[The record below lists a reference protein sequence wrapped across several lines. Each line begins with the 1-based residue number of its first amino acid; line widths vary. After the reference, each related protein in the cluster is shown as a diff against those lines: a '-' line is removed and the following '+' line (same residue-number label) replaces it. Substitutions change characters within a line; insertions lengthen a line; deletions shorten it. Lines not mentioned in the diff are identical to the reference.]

1 MLTPILVW
9 GHPLCGH
16 CHAGA
21 RQWSSVTKCRSVLVA
36 AAAGAQSGDLISNQI
51 PAHGPTRPRVS
62 LCFPSG
68 RGKSRNHSASASL
81 RRERN
86 IYTSFS
92 RHKRKLEDE
101 TAFAPFERS
110 VTCDTITAHR
120 VRSRGTYIHWSYR
133 ILCALQIGGLPV
145 RFYYVVIGS
154 ASSIVDR
161 GSVGT
166 ATSLDE
172 EQPPRST
179 SEERERERAAPRPG
193 TVQYSHRRA

>member
-92 RHKRKLEDE
+92 RHKRK
-101 TAFAPFERS
+101 R
-110 VTCDTITAHR
+110 
-120 VRSRGTYIHWSYR
+120 WKMK
-133 ILCALQIGGLPV
+133 
-145 RFYYVVIGS
+145 
-154 ASSIVDR
+154 
-161 GSVGT
+161 
-166 ATSLDE
+166 
-172 EQPPRST
+172 
-179 SEERERERAAPRPG
+179 PRPLPFKDLLRVTRLRHIESAAAVRTYTG
-193 TVQYSHRRA
+193 PIGYCVLYRLGGYLFGSTT